1 MIMSWWQ
8 ALWRGRVV
16 RFVAFGYAV
25 LGFIPLSTAG
35 PSTPVE
41 GVEIFSRCV
50 ACHSLTRNRTG
61 PKLCGVVGRP
71 TASIPGF
78 AYSKALQALES
89 EWTEEKLNW
98 FLESPTRNVR
108 GTRMAYAGVR
118 DVEERLALISFLRDA
133 ATDSDLCP

>member
-8 ALWRGRVV
+8 ALWRGHVV
-16 RFVAFGYAV
+16 RFVAFGYAF
-25 LGFIPLSTAG
+25 LGFIALSTAG
-35 PSTPVE
+35 PSVSVE
-41 GVEIFSRCV
+41 GAEIFSRCV
-50 ACHSLTRNRTG
+50 ACHSLARNRTG

>member
-1 MIMSWWQ
+1 MSMSWWQ
-8 ALWRGRVV
+8 ASRRAHVV
-16 RFVAFGYAV
+16 RFVAFGYAF
-25 LGFIPLSTAG
+25 LGFIALSAAG
-35 PSTPVE
+35 PSVPVD
-41 GVEIFSRCV
+41 GAEIFSRCV
-50 ACHSLTRNRTG
+50 ACHSLDRNRTG

-118 DVEERLALISFLRDA
+118 DAEERLALISFLHDA
-133 ATDSDLCP
+133 ATDPDLCP